1 MFNNLH
7 DNDDRISKYTWI
19 FVIDSIKWRICES
32 TITVFS
38 LYRIYFALSSTEN
51 YIKRMKTQS
60 TEEIGWSSGRYTRL
74 GNLERPKTLG
84 REGLLSILIIANISL
99 GDSTF
104 ISPQTLE
111 TCVNALIVFLF
122 NYTYK
127 Q

>member
-7 DNDDRISKYTWI
+7 DDDRIKSTWI

-32 TITVFS
+32 TKTVFS
-38 LYRIYFALSSTEN
+38 LYRIYFDLSSTEN
-51 YIKRMKTQS
+51 YMKRMKIQV
-60 TEEIGWSSGRYTRL
+60 TEEIGWSSGRYTTL
-74 GNLERPKTLG
+74 GNLEIPKTIG
-84 REGLLSILIIANISL
+84 REGLLSILIIANMSL

-104 ISPQTLE
+104 ISLQTLE

>member
-1 MFNNLH
+1 
-7 DNDDRISKYTWI
+7 
-19 FVIDSIKWRICES
+19 
-32 TITVFS
+32 
-38 LYRIYFALSSTEN
+38 
-51 YIKRMKTQS
+51 MKTQS

-74 GNLERPKTLG
+74 GNLEIPKTLG

-122 NYTYK
+122 NYT
-127 Q
+127 

>member
-1 MFNNLH
+1 MLNNLH
-7 DNDDRISKYTWI
+7 DDDRIKSTWI

-32 TITVFS
+32 TKTVFS
-38 LYRIYFALSSTEN
+38 LYRIYFDLSSTEN
-51 YIKRMKTQS
+51 YMKRMKIQV
-60 TEEIGWSSGRYTRL
+60 TEEIGWSSGRYTTL
-74 GNLERPKTLG
+74 GNLEIPKTIG
-84 REGLLSILIIANISL
+84 REGLLSILIIANMSL

-104 ISPQTLE
+104 ISLQTLE

>member
-7 DNDDRISKYTWI
+7 DDDRIKSTWI

-32 TITVFS
+32 TKTVFS
-38 LYRIYFALSSTEN
+38 LYRIYFDLSWTEN
-51 YIKRMKTQS
+51 YMKGMKIQV
-60 TEEIGWSSGRYTRL
+60 TEEIGWSSGRYTTL
-74 GNLERPKTLG
+74 GNLEIPKTIG
-84 REGLLSILIIANISL
+84 REGLLSILIIANMSL

-104 ISPQTLE
+104 ISLQTLE

>member
-7 DNDDRISKYTWI
+7 NDDRIKSTWI

-32 TITVFS
+32 TKTVFS
-38 LYRIYFALSSTEN
+38 LYRIYFDLSSTEN
-51 YIKRMKTQS
+51 YMKRMKIQV
-60 TEEIGWSSGRYTRL
+60 TEEIGWSSGRYTTL
-74 GNLERPKTLG
+74 GNLEIPKTIG
-84 REGLLSILIIANISL
+84 REGLLSILIIANMSL

-104 ISPQTLE
+104 ISLQTLE